1 VERDGGRVRLI
12 GTIARRGRVLLR
24 RLFRRPQTNVG
35 SEFLRLA
42 LQYYIAGRSACFA
55 YSMPVAGN
63 LLHHAV
69 EMVLKHLLAEKGFS
83 ESELRY
89 KFRHDLKKLWRATKS
104 HLADPALDTY
114 DPVIRTIA
122 RMYDVRSPRR
132 GYSFQMSLRKE
143 PTNPPTGSAAKGLRH
158 YHLSLEDADELMTAL
173 LTRSTTPEWI
183 NGRLASGDA
192 RSQYLREN
200 FHSVI

>member
-1 VERDGGRVRLI
+1 VRLI
-12 GTIARRGRVLLR
+12 RTIVRRGRALLA
-24 RLFRRPQTNVG
+24 RLFRRREPDVG

-69 EMVLKHLLAEKGFS
+69 EMVLKHLLAEKGVT
-83 ESELRY
+83 ESELHY
-89 KFRHDLKKLWRATKS
+89 EFRHDLKKLWRATKKS
-104 HLADPALDTY
+104 LADPSLNTY
-114 DPVIRTIA
+114 DPVIRNIA
-122 RMYDVRSPRR
+122 RMYDVRYPRR
-132 GYSFQMSLRKE
+132 SYSFQMSVRKE
-143 PTNPPTGSAAKGLRH
+143 ATRPATGPAAKGLRH

-173 LTRSTTPEWI
+173 LTRSATPEWI

-192 RSQYLREN
+192 RSQYLRDN
-200 FHSVI
+200 FHRFI